1 VSFVDQLNK
10 GMQQIMLLR
19 TPEVMERLPEVEAM
33 PWEARVAYAQRGYD
47 NVDAIIKSWDKF
59 AGILAAQ
66 GMDRAE
72 IKRRAKG
79 FKSARGN
86 LDRAMRLTDKS
97 KIPPPFHDKVETAF
111 NTLVAWFK
119 DNMGYLESV
128 ITGPRITKSN
138 VSALELPPLPAD
150 AISADHG
157 DEEEMTGPDL
167 GDEVIDGPQ
176 DARPIEGDSI
186 DLIERSGGERVH
198 L

>member
-1 VSFVDQLNK
+1 MSFVDQLNK

-33 PWEARVAYAQRGYD
+33 PWEARVAFAQRGYD

-72 IKRRAKG
+72 IKRKAKG
-79 FKSARGN
+79 FKAARGN

-97 KIPPPFHDKVETAF
+97 KIPAPFHDKVETAF

-138 VSALELPPLPAD
+138 VSALELPAMPV
-150 AISADHG
+150 DHSPTREVHE
-157 DEEEMTGPDL
+157 DEMVGPDL

-176 DARPIEGDSI
+176 DARRVEGDSI
-186 DLIERSGGERVH
+186 DLIERAGGERVH